1 MLMQQRRLQVN
12 LKQLLKSA
20 GVSNDII
27 KEVERKAARTT
38 AEQEIEHQE
47 KAAAMA
53 KMMLND
59 VLPHLR
65 KAMEQPVPS
74 KPKKTIIIPD

>member
-1 MLMQQRRLQVN
+1 MN
-12 LKQLLKSA
+12 LKQLLRSA

-27 KEVERKAARTT
+27 KEVERKAKRTT

-59 VLPHLR
+59 MMPHLHSALN
-65 KAMEQPVPS
+65 KPPPS
-74 KPKKTIIIPD
+74 KPKKTIIVPDDM

>member
-1 MLMQQRRLQVN
+1 MN
-12 LKQLLKSA
+12 LKQLLKRA

-27 KEVERKAARTT
+27 KEVERKAQRTS

-65 KAMEQPVPS
+65 QAMDKTPPS
-74 KPKKTIIIPD
+74 KPKKTIIIPE

>member
-1 MLMQQRRLQVN
+1 MN
-12 LKQLLKSA
+12 LKQLLKRA
-20 GVSNDII
+20 GIRNDII
-27 KEVERKAARTT
+27 KAVERKQLT
-38 AEQEIEHQE
+38 AKQEMEVQE
-47 KAAAMA
+47 KAAAMT

-65 KAMEQPVPS
+65 NAMDKTPPS

>member
-1 MLMQQRRLQVN
+1 MN
-12 LKQLLKSA
+12 LKQLLKRA
-20 GVSNDII
+20 GVSSNII
-27 KEVERKAARTT
+27 AEVERKAKRTT

-53 KMMLND
+53 KMMIND
-59 VLPHLR
+59 VMPHLH
-65 KAMEQPVPS
+65 KALDTPPPS

>member
-1 MLMQQRRLQVN
+1 MN
-12 LKQLLKSA
+12 LKQLLKRA

-27 KEVERKAARTT
+27 AEVERKAKRTT

-59 VLPHLR
+59 VMPHLR
-65 KAMEQPVPS
+65 SALEKAPPS

>member
-1 MLMQQRRLQVN
+1 MN
-12 LKQLLKSA
+12 LKQLLKRA
-20 GVSNDII
+20 GISNNII
-27 KEVERKAARTT
+27 KEVERKAKMTSAQ
-38 AEQEIEHQE
+38 QEIEHQE

-59 VLPHLR
+59 VMPHLR
-65 KAMEQPVPS
+65 SALDKTPPS

>member
-1 MLMQQRRLQVN
+1 MN
-12 LKQLLKSA
+12 LKQLLKRA
-20 GVSNDII
+20 GVSNNII
-27 KEVERKAARTT
+27 AEVERKAKRTT

-65 KAMEQPVPS
+65 KAMDKPPS
-74 KPKKTIIIPD
+74 KPKKTIITPD

>member
-1 MLMQQRRLQVN
+1 MN
-12 LKQLLKSA
+12 LKQLLKRA
-20 GVSNDII
+20 GISNNII
-27 KEVERKAARTT
+27 KEVERKAKRTS
-38 AEQEIEHQE
+38 AEQELEHQE
-47 KAAAMA
+47 KAMAMT

-65 KAMEQPVPS
+65 KAVDKPPS

>member
-1 MLMQQRRLQVN
+1 MN
-12 LKQLLKSA
+12 LKQLLKRA
-20 GVSNDII
+20 GISNDII
-27 KEVERKAARTT
+27 NEVERKAKRTT

-59 VLPHLR
+59 VMPHLHA
-65 KAMEQPVPS
+65 AMSKTPPS

>member
-1 MLMQQRRLQVN
+1 VN
-12 LKQLLKSA
+12 LKQLLKRA

-53 KMMLND
+53 KMMIND

-65 KAMEQPVPS
+65 NAVENVPPS
-74 KPKKTIIIPD
+74 KPKRTIIIPD

>member
-1 MLMQQRRLQVN
+1 MN
-12 LKQLLKSA
+12 LKQLLRRA
-20 GVSNDII
+20 GISNNII
-27 KEVERKAARTT
+27 KEVERKAKMTSAQ
-38 AEQEIEHQE
+38 QEIEHQE

-53 KMMLND
+53 KMMIND

-65 KAMEQPVPS
+65 NAVNKEPPS

>member
-1 MLMQQRRLQVN
+1 MN
-12 LKQLLKSA
+12 LKQLLKRA
-20 GVSNDII
+20 GVSNNII
-27 KEVERKAARTT
+27 AEVERKAKQTT

-59 VLPHLR
+59 VMPHLR
-65 KAMEQPVPS
+65 NALEKKP
-74 KPKKTIIIPD
+74 PKKTIIVPDDM

>member
-1 MLMQQRRLQVN
+1 MN
-12 LKQLLKSA
+12 LKQLLKQA
-20 GVSNDII
+20 GVSNNII
-27 KEVERKAARTT
+27 KEVERKAKRTT

-59 VLPHLR
+59 VMPHLHNALN
-65 KAMEQPVPS
+65 KTPPS
-74 KPKKTIIIPD
+74 KPKRTIIIDDK

>member
-1 MLMQQRRLQVN
+1 MN
-12 LKQLLKSA
+12 LKQLLKRA
-20 GVSNDII
+20 GISNNII
-27 KEVERKAARTT
+27 KEVERKAKMTSAQ
-38 AEQEIEHQE
+38 QEIEHQE

-65 KAMEQPVPS
+65 NAMDKTPPS

>member
-1 MLMQQRRLQVN
+1 
-12 LKQLLKSA
+12 
-20 GVSNDII
+20 
-27 KEVERKAARTT
+27 VERKAKRTT

-59 VLPHLR
+59 VMPHLHGALN
-65 KAMEQPVPS
+65 KTPPS